1 MIVYGKG
8 RKKKGVGIAPAS
20 SDGVLSIGSPH
31 MFVLSVGHGWGY
43 VDVFKYRAQ
52 EAGILG
58 HSNPPL

>member
-1 MIVYGKG
+1 M
-8 RKKKGVGIAPAS
+8 KKKGVGIAPAS